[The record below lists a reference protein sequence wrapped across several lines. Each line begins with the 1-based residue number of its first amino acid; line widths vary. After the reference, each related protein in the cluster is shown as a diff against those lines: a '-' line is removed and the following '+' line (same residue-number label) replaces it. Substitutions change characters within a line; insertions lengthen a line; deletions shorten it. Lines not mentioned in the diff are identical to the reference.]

1 MKYSCYGCKHAPYK
15 RDYPCTTCGKYAL
28 SEDGESTVYVY
39 TNWISKVSSV
49 KFEVGTQITNLI
61 NGTYGEISSIKNDVA
76 EVICQEKIIGL
87 FKITD
92 KLVDESARRTIHL
105 SLLREGIESGLY
117 KVEN

>member
-15 RDYPCTTCGKYAL
+15 RDYPCTTCGKYVV

-39 TNWISKVSSV
+39 TNWMPKVNGV
-49 KFEVGTQITNLI
+49 KFEVGTKITNLK

-92 KLVDESARRTIHL
+92 KLVDESARRTIDL
-105 SLLREGIESGLY
+105 SLLRKGIESGLL
-117 KVEN
+117 KIDK